1 MVYYRPFNQNT
12 MSKLE
17 ANSKKRIGLGRGLG
31 ALLDDSE
38 QVQGKGI
45 HASDFAGSLD
55 TVNLMEEI
63 SLDFIETNP
72 FQPREHFE
80 QDALQD
86 LAESIRM
93 HGIIQPITVRKI
105 APRKFQLI
113 SGERRLQASKLAGLR
128 QIPAYVRTAD
138 DQQMIEMA
146 LIENIQRENLN
157 AIEIALSYKR
167 LMDECQLK
175 QEDLGSRV
183 GKNRSTVTNYMRL
196 LKLPAH
202 IQIAIRDNRLSMGH
216 ARSLVSLENAEVQ
229 NNLFQKAISEEW
241 SVRKLEDAVRQ
252 SAHQHEERP
261 SGQAN
266 AALHVAEIQ
275 ALQSQLSSMFPLP
288 VHLKIS
294 EEGKGELKFTFK
306 SKDELI
312 QFIEKVQK

>member
-1 MVYYRPFNQNT
+1 

-72 FQPREHFE
+72 FQPREYFE

-216 ARSLVSLENAEVQ
+216 ARSLVSLENVEVQ

>member
-1 MVYYRPFNQNT
+1 

-17 ANSKKRIGLGRGLG
+17 SNSKKRIGLGRGLG
-31 ALLDDSE
+31 ALLDDTE
-38 QVQGKGI
+38 QVQRKGL

-86 LAESIRM
+86 LAESIRL

-113 SGERRLQASKLAGLR
+113 SGERRLQASKIAGLN

-216 ARSLVSLENAEVQ
+216 ARSLVSLENAELQ
-229 NNLFQKAISEEW
+229 NSLFQKAISEEW

-252 SAHQHEERP
+252 SAHQHEEKP
-261 SGQAN
+261 AGKTSGVLN
-266 AALHVAEIQ
+266 VAEIQ
-275 ALQSQLSSMFPLP
+275 ALQSQISALFRLP
-288 VHLKIS
+288 VHLKMS

-306 SKDELI
+306 SKDELVK
-312 QFIEKVQK
+312 FIEGVQK

>member
-1 MVYYRPFNQNT
+1 

-113 SGERRLQASKLAGLR
+113 SGERRLQASKLAGLK

-229 NNLFQKAISEEW
+229 NTLFQKAISEEW

>member
-113 SGERRLQASKLAGLR
+113 SGERRLQASKLAGLK

-266 AALHVAEIQ
+266 AALNVAEIQ

>member
-1 MVYYRPFNQNT
+1 

-31 ALLDDSE
+31 ALLNDSE

-252 SAHQHEERP
+252 SSHQHEERP

>member
-1 MVYYRPFNQNT
+1 

-216 ARSLVSLENAEVQ
+216 ARSLVSLENAELQ

>member
-1 MVYYRPFNQNT
+1 

-113 SGERRLQASKLAGLR
+113 SGERRLQASKLAGLK

-261 SGQAN
+261 SGQAI